1 MLKAIMDVLTQKS
14 DGIAR
19 VWIRRV
25 RKAVNLKRYNEMTDD
40 ELIAMNSKLYR
51 TLALWFEKEIDKDRI
66 GAFFVELGKT
76 RRAQGFP
83 VSEVSWALLLSQR
96 SVIEYIMNESVLDSS
111 MALYTVIDLTTQVA
125 DFFFLGSYY
134 MMKGYL
140 EDMYLALGRE
150 ESVPRE
156 TLDKYFKD
164 DFFLKDT
171 GKTVS

>member
-25 RKAVNLKRYNEMTDD
+25 RKAVNLKKYNEMTDED
-40 ELIAMNSKLYR
+40 LVAMNSKLYR

-140 EDMYLALGRE
+140 EDMYIALGRDE
-150 ESVPRE
+150 AVPEE
-156 TLDKYFKD
+156 TLKKYFRD
-164 DFFLKDT
+164 DFFLKDAV
-171 GKTVS
+171 KTAP